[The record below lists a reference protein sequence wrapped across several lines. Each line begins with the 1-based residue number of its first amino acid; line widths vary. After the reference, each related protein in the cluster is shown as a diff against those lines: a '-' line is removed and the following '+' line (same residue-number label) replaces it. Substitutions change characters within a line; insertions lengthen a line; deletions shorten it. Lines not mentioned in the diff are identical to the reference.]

1 MANITELLN
10 KNLEP
15 IFQKL
20 GKISL
25 NGEKILGVAFKD
37 NEIQLI
43 ELVYKKKTWQVKDYT
58 YQQIA
63 GIGKDQDIYSA
74 STYLSDQVK
83 NCLDSI
89 CL

>member
-43 ELVYKKKTWQVKDYT
+43 ELVYKKKIWQVKDYT

-63 GIGKDQDIYSA
+63 GIGKAVCRIA
-74 STYLSDQVK
+74 HCC
-83 NCLDSI
+83 NER
-89 CL
+89 